1 MTVLGP
7 LLLYVFSISFACAFL
22 LDDKTPSPNNGLS
35 DKHYIAV
42 IELLGEET
50 KARQQLEVAV
60 TQLHRDLVAKTS
72 NIAAFQD
79 QTNLIKDLKSK
90 LQNME
95 NKTDILEQKYQQV
108 QSENAAI
115 HKSHVTLQQELFIIK
130 SNYSVLHQ
138 IYSGV
143 ERNYSKLQSQHYQLI
158 QKLLVRENQSAEIV
172 KEITALK
179 QLKAIDQ
186 LQDISAL
193 QTETEALKHQVH
205 SLTSNQAAR
214 GQDFLAL
221 YNQTLAFRSDALV
234 TAKLSKHNNESLK
247 EVMQNLQK
255 ENQTTS
261 QMINNINTTMQYLT
275 NQTTYQLKK
284 QMDSEIK
291 RLEQE
296 MADENMA
303 RGTTYVR
310 WSRKQCPNNGTE
322 LVYSG
327 YVGGGRYSD
336 TGSAAEPVCLP
347 SDPDFV
353 QTSGGSSGHMYGA
366 EFNSRVFASNSMDQ
380 DVPCAVC
387 RVKQASSV
395 IMIPGKNR
403 CYTGWNM
410 EYHGYLASNYYSHAA
425 AGSFV
430 CIDIQPEYIS
440 GGTSLNSNS
449 KHFYAVVAQ
458 CGVLKCPP
466 YKNNYPLTC
475 VVCSK

>member
-1 MTVLGP
+1 MTVLGR
-7 LLLYVFSISFACAFL
+7 LLLFVFFISFVSAFL
-22 LDDKTPSPNNGLS
+22 LDDKTPPPNNGLS

-50 KARQQLEVAV
+50 KARQNLEVAV
-60 TQLHRDLVAKTS
+60 SQLHRDLVTKTS

-79 QTNLIKDLKSK
+79 QTNLILDLTSK

-95 NKTDILEQKYQQV
+95 NKTDVLEQKYQQV
-108 QSENAAI
+108 KLENAAI
-115 HKSHVTLQQELFIIK
+115 QHSHVTLQQELFIIK
-130 SNYSVLHQ
+130 NNYSALQQ

-143 ERNYSKLQSQHYQLI
+143 ERNYSKLLSQHDQLI
-158 QKLLVRENQSAEIV
+158 QKLSVHENQSAEIV
-172 KEITALK
+172 KEITTLK
-179 QLKAIDQ
+179 HLKAIDQ
-186 LQDISAL
+186 LQDISVL
-193 QTETEALKHQVH
+193 QAETQTLKNQVH

-234 TAKLSKHNNESLK
+234 TAKLSKLNNESLK
-247 EVMQNLQK
+247 EVMQNLK
-255 ENQTTS
+255 TAIQTT
-261 QMINNINTTMQYLT
+261 N
-275 NQTTYQLKK
+275 QLKK

-310 WSRKQCPNNGTE
+310 WSRKQCPNNRTE

-327 YVGGGRYSD
+327 YTGGGRYTE

-347 SDPDFV
+347 KNPDFV
-353 QTSGGSSGHMYGA
+353 KTSGGDNGRIYGA
-366 EFNSRVFASNSMDQ
+366 EFEGNEFGSNSNYQ

-387 RVKQASSV
+387 RVNQASSI
-395 IMIPGKNR
+395 IMIPGKNK

-410 EYHGYLASNYYSHAA
+410 EYNGYLASNYYGHVA
-425 AGSFV
+425 AGAYV
-430 CIDIQPEYIS
+430 CIDIQPEYVS
-440 GGTSLNSNS
+440 GGSSWNSNS
-449 KHFYAVVAQ
+449 KLFYGVVAKY
-458 CGVLKCPP
+458 GSLKCPP
-466 YKNNYPLTC
+466 YIQDHPLTC